1 MDFEISDPDIVRL
14 YYENKGHQKY
24 QTGVGK
30 IVRRR
35 IQTISSVANEQEL
48 YKFAGIRFEKLNGE
62 RSHQRSMRINKQWRL
77 IVEIEEREEGNK
89 MIVVGIEDYH

>member
-1 MDFEISDPDIVRL
+1 MDFEIRDPDIDHL
-14 YYENKGHQKY
+14 YNENKGHEKY

-35 IQTISSVANEQEL
+35 IQTISGVPNEREL
-48 YKFAGIRFEKLNGE
+48 YKFAGIRFEKLSGD